1 LAQLYDFFAFSIV
14 FPDPINSFKSNP
26 PMNPEQQEDERGT
39 GYSYAANSNLVLQAK
54 RTDLPRRDR
63 EPDGT
68 AESLWGRLDGHG
80 GMGDRAVAAKEKK
93 PVKKQQE
100 SKKVI
105 SSSTT
110 AAFEGLVY
118 SPQTQE
124 TKQSYEMILSL
135 VQVLLGDT
143 PEDLLRAS
151 VDEILIILN
160 DVTLTRDLDKKTRI
174 EVDLAIAID
183 AEKFSALVNLSKRL
197 TDYSAATAVE
207 TGGENSRN
215 AQDEMDGKTYIS
227 D

>member
-1 LAQLYDFFAFSIV
+1 
-14 FPDPINSFKSNP
+14 
-26 PMNPEQQEDERGT
+26 MNPDQHNEDERGT

-80 GMGDRAVAAKEKK
+80 GMGDRAVAVKEKK
-93 PVKKQQE
+93 AVKNKTQE
-100 SKKVI
+100 IKKGGMNM
-105 SSSTT
+105 T

-118 SPQTQE
+118 TPQTHE

-135 VQVLLGDT
+135 VQGLLGDT

-151 VDEILIILN
+151 VDEILIILH
-160 DVTLTRDLDKKTRI
+160 DEALTRDLDKKTRI
-174 EVDLAIAID
+174 EVDLAIPAIE
-183 AEKFSALVNLSKRL
+183 ASQFSALVNLGKRL

-207 TGGENSRN
+207 VGGENSRN
-215 AQDEMDGKTYIS
+215 AQDEMDGIC
-227 D
+227 DDINV